1 MAQAEPEAAPRR
13 ESEGLRLLLVDDDA
27 VDRLSVR
34 RTIARSGL
42 AGASIEEASDMM
54 QALEHIGRGD
64 GEPRLDCILLDYS
77 LAGDTGLD
85 VLREMR
91 ARGLTTPVVM
101 LTGQSDPQTAAEL
114 MKAGA
119 ADFLT
124 KDGISGARLEQSVRT
139 AVRIARAERAA
150 AESNSRLAATLRSIA
165 DAVITLD
172 LDWRITYFNEAAEE
186 LTGWP
191 AAEALG
197 KPVDAVVTVTAQAPE
212 APDGAPLRSSIM
224 EEVMSG
230 RSGGQRIDMTLVRR
244 DGQQLQVDVTATS
257 LRDAGN
263 AANGAVIA
271 IRDIT
276 ARKRA
281 EAGLAAANQR
291 LQAQTVQLAEQAAQL
306 ERRISES
313 VALTAELEQSNE
325 HLEEANL
332 DAERARAE
340 AEVARVEVE
349 TLNRIGN
356 TLASDHDVERIVQT
370 VTDAATSL
378 TGAQFGAFFY
388 NVVDRQGEKL
398 TLYTLSGAPREA
410 FQGFGHPRP
419 TPVFA
424 PTFYGTAIVRSD
436 DITKDPRYGQVGP
449 HYGMP
454 AGHLPVRS
462 HLAVPVISR
471 TGDVMGGLFFGHA
484 DVGVFDDRA
493 ERLATGIAAWAAV
506 AMDNAR
512 LYEGER
518 KARAEAEEANK
529 AKSEFL
535 ANMSHELRTPL
546 NAIGGYTDLITAGVR
561 GPITDVQRA
570 DLDRVKRNQLH
581 LLSLI
586 NDILNFAKIEA
597 GRVRLDPKDVSMN
610 KALGQLEALISPQLL
625 QKQIRYEYQCCD
637 ETYTAYVDQERLQQI
652 LLNLLS
658 NAVKFTGPGGQ
669 ISVHCGATPDMMHV
683 DVRDTGIGMPA
694 DKLDQIFEPFVQLDR
709 GQSSTNA
716 GTGLGLAISR
726 DLARAMGGDITAT
739 STLDQGSTFRL
750 TLPRRA
756 PAPEPAVS
764 EEPAASS

>member
-1 MAQAEPEAAPRR
+1 MAEAEREAPVQR
-13 ESEGLRLLLVDDDA
+13 EPKELRLLLVDDDA

-42 AGASIEEASDMM
+42 AGASVEEATDMTH
-54 QALEHIGRGD
+54 ALEQVERAE
-64 GEPRLDCILLDYS
+64 GESRFDCILLDYS

-85 VLREMR
+85 VLRELR

-124 KDGISGARLEQSVRT
+124 KDGISGARLEQSVRS

-150 AESNSRLAATLRSIA
+150 SESNSRLAATLRSIA

-186 LTGWP
+186 LTGWT

-197 KPVDAVVTVTAQAPE
+197 RPVDAVVQVSAQASVP
-212 APDGAPLRSSIM
+212 ADGTPLSSSII
-224 EEVMSG
+224 EEVMSV
-230 RSGGQRIDMTLVRR
+230 RSSGQRVDMTLIRR
-244 DGQQLQVDVTATS
+244 DGQQLQVDVTTTS
-257 LRDAGN
+257 LRSASDT
-263 AANGAVIA
+263 ANGAVIA

-281 EAGLAAANQR
+281 EADLAAANQR
-291 LQAQTVQLAEQAAQL
+291 LQAQTAQLADQAAQL
-306 ERRISES
+306 ERRVTES
-313 VALTAELEQSNE
+313 VALAEELEQAND

-349 TLNRIGN
+349 TLNQIGS
-356 TLASDHDVERIVQT
+356 TLASEHDVGRIVKT

-378 TGAQFGAFFY
+378 TGAQFGAFVY

-398 TLYTLSGAPREA
+398 TLYTLSGASREA
-410 FQGFGHPRP
+410 FEGFGHPRP

-436 DITKDPRYGQVGP
+436 DITKDPRYGQVAP
-449 HYGMP
+449 HHGMP
-454 AGHLPVRS
+454 EGHLPVRS
-462 HLAVPVISR
+462 YLAVPVISR
-471 TGDVMGGLFFGHA
+471 TGDVIGGLFFGHA
-484 DVGVFDDRA
+484 EAGVFDARA
-493 ERLATGIAAWAAV
+493 ERLVTGIASWASV

-597 GRVRLDPKDVSMN
+597 GRVRLNPTNVSMN

-637 ETYTAYVDQERLQQI
+637 DTYTAYVDQERLQQI

-658 NAVKFTGPGGQ
+658 NAVKFTGEGGR
-669 ISVHCGATPDMMHV
+669 ISVFCGASRDFMHV
-683 DVRDTGIGMPA
+683 DVKDTGIGMPA
-694 DKLDQIFEPFVQLDR
+694 DKLDQIFEPFVQLER

-726 DLARAMGGDITAT
+726 DLARAMGGDITAR
-739 STLDQGSTFRL
+739 STIDEGSTFRL
-750 TLPRRA
+750 TLPRHAPA
-756 PAPEPAVS
+756 PAPEP
-764 EEPAASS
+764 PAST